1 MRLRALWLLLGALI
15 LVSGAARAYDRG
27 QFEDVPDDI
36 RAWFKGVRSPT
47 GAFCCDISDGHRTIY
62 EVRAG
67 GFGCRSKVC
76 GGPCRRRRWFET
88 QAIRWAKRLSGMS
101 VFAAISKSVVSSRP
115 MLVRHLVP
123 PRNENHGSEIHC
135 AALDGGRP
143 RDGHGRHRAKL
154 PNPGGHV
161 VCSFRSKLPLF
172 VLVHSG
178 FITD

>member
-1 MRLRALWLLLGALI
+1 MARDQRWSCSAFVSGICPNRLRFTVSVMVANLDAPLCLIPPAAL
-15 LVSGAARAYDRG
+15 
-27 QFEDVPDDI
+27 
-36 RAWFKGVRSPT
+36 
-47 GAFCCDISDGHRTIY
+47 
-62 EVRAG
+62 
-67 GFGCRSKVC
+67 
-76 GGPCRRRRWFET
+76 
-88 QAIRWAKRLSGMS
+88 
-101 VFAAISKSVVSSRP
+101 
-115 MLVRHLVP
+115 LVRHLVP

-161 VCSFRSKLPLF
+161 ACSFRSKLPLF